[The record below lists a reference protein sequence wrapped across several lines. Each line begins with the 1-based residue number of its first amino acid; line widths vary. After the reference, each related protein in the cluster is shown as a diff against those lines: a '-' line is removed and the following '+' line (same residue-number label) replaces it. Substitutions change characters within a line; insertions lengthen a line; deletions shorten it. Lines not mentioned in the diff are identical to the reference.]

1 MWENRERAQCKQK
14 TWYDQCARE
23 TQLEEG
29 EQVLVLLPT
38 RSEKLLTKWKG
49 PYKVTKRIGKVN
61 YQIEIPGATN
71 KQKLFHISM
80 LKKWHPAEELHYHA
94 VTDDPDNNL
103 DVEWRNHNPDATLT
117 VGAKLSP
124 QQRTQLEVTLQPY
137 QKLLD
142 DKPRQTDLLE
152 HTIPLNNL

>member
-1 MWENRERAQCKQK
+1 MEAAKDIVQENLERAQHRQK
-14 TWYDQCARE
+14 TWYDQRARE

-71 KQKLFHISM
+71 KRKLFHINI
-80 LKKWHPAEELHYHA
+80 LKNG
-94 VTDDPDNNL
+94 T
-103 DVEWRNHNPDATLT
+103 
-117 VGAKLSP
+117 
-124 QQRTQLEVTLQPY
+124 QQRSFTTMP
-137 QKLLD
+137 
-142 DKPRQTDLLE
+142 
-152 HTIPLNNL
+152 